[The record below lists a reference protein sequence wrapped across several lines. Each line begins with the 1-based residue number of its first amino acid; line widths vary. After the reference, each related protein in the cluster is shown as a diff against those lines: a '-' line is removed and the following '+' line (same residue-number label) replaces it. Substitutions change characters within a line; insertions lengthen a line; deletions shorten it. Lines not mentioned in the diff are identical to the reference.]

1 MHASSEPPGQLLGAG
16 VGVGA
21 GGAGG
26 AGVGEAPPPHHMA
39 LPPLLHVPMHCAS
52 LWQPGFMLHRPQLL
66 QLPPQA

>member
-1 MHASSEPPGQLLGAG
+1 MQACREPPGQPLGA
-16 VGVGA
+16 
-21 GGAGG
+21 GAGG
-26 AGVGEAPPPHHMA
+26 AGVGDGGAGVGAAPPPHHMA